1 MTKFEKRIH
10 AHVVERVPE
19 WVEQLKKSKNLH
31 QVPQIV
37 YPFIFENVID
47 SVTFDTKTLEPL
59 YIEYKMGVGPGV
71 SDGLTAYFDEYKIH
85 RLPVVMPKEKSFEDL
100 CNEINGFRE
109 AISQNERVNFLYQ
122 FGDQCIG
129 FEKKLH
135 DHERDMLKFKLI
147 WKRPTATPID
157 NEQIESASWEFA
169 ANQIDQPRGWIRTA
183 FVAGAQ
189 WAIEQQKNFNTKEK

>member
-10 AHVVERVPE
+10 AYVVERVPE
-19 WVEQLKKSKNLH
+19 MIEDLKKSKNLH

-71 SDGLTAYFDEYKIH
+71 SDGLTTSFDEYEIH
-85 RLPVVMPKEKSFEDL
+85 RFPVVMPKH
-100 CNEINGFRE
+100 NAAN
-109 AISQNERVNFLYQ
+109 
-122 FGDQCIG
+122 
-129 FEKKLH
+129 
-135 DHERDMLKFKLI
+135 
-147 WKRPTATPID
+147 ID

-189 WAIEQQKNFNTKEK
+189 WAIEQSKQTK

>member
-19 WVEQLKKSKNLH
+19 MIEDLKKTALLGKGLK
-31 QVPQIV
+31 IT
-37 YPFIFENVID
+37 YPFVFENVID
-47 SVTFDTKTLEPL
+47 SVVFDGATLEPL

-71 SDGLTAYFDEYKIH
+71 SDGLTTSFDEYEMR
-85 RLPVVMPKEKSFEDL
+85 RLAVVMPSP
-100 CNEINGFRE
+100 G
-109 AISQNERVNFLYQ
+109 
-122 FGDQCIG
+122 
-129 FEKKLH
+129 
-135 DHERDMLKFKLI
+135 
-147 WKRPTATPID
+147 TAHID

-189 WAIEQQKNFNTKEK
+189 WAIEQQNKTK

>member
-19 WVEQLKKSKNLH
+19 MIEDLKKSKYLH
-31 QVPQIV
+31 QAPQIV

-47 SVTFDTKTLEPL
+47 SVTFDTKTLEPM
-59 YIEYKMGVGPGV
+59 YIEYKMGVGQGV
-71 SDGLTAYFDEYKIH
+71 SDGFGVYYGEYKTH
-85 RLPVVMPKEKSFEDL
+85 RVPVVMPKHH
-100 CNEINGFRE
+100 
-109 AISQNERVNFLYQ
+109 AA
-122 FGDQCIG
+122 
-129 FEKKLH
+129 H
-135 DHERDMLKFKLI
+135 
-147 WKRPTATPID
+147 ID

-189 WAIEQQKNFNTKEK
+189 WAIEQSKQTK